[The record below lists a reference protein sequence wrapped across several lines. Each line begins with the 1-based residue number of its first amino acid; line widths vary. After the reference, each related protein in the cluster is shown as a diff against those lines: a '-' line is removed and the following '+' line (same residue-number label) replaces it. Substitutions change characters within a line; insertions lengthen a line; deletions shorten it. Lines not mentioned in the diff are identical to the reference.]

1 MVSNDIELRMIAA
14 QITMKAS
21 VGAEDLCSRYSSV
34 SRMLGNMFNDVYY
47 ILQDVRYRYKYKQ
60 RMSKETFD
68 FSEALRRMKEGKKVR
83 RIGWGIV
90 DKLWID
96 KDKNINIFYKA
107 TTHSSEGFIHIFP
120 SCWSY
125 FTCEDILATDWEEV

>member
-1 MVSNDIELRMIAA
+1 
-14 QITMKAS
+14 MK
-21 VGAEDLCSRYSSV
+21 E
-34 SRMLGNMFNDVYY
+34 M
-47 ILQDVRYRYKYKQ
+47 K
-60 RMSKETFD
+60 KETFD
-68 FSEALRRMKEGKKVR
+68 FSDALRRMKDGKKVK

-125 FTCEDILATDWEEV
+125 FTCEDIIATDWEEVE

>member
-1 MVSNDIELRMIAA
+1 
-14 QITMKAS
+14 
-21 VGAEDLCSRYSSV
+21 
-34 SRMLGNMFNDVYY
+34 
-47 ILQDVRYRYKYKQ
+47 
-60 RMSKETFD
+60 MSKEIFD

-107 TTHSSEGFIHIFP
+107 TTHSSEGFIHIFQVVGVI
-120 SCWSY
+120 SLAKIFSQQTGRRCKD
-125 FTCEDILATDWEEV
+125 ED

>member
-1 MVSNDIELRMIAA
+1 MGLNISNMKKIILAA
-14 QITMKAS
+14 LVVASLFASCSSEKTFKKKDGSTITAKPYGWA
-21 VGAEDLCSRYSSV
+21 
-34 SRMLGNMFNDVYY
+34 
-47 ILQDVRYRYKYKQ
+47 
-60 RMSKETFD
+60 SKENKVEGVNYELFD

-120 SCWSY
+120 SCWSF
-125 FTCEDILATDWEEV
+125 FTCEDILATDWEEVKE

>member
-1 MVSNDIELRMIAA
+1 
-14 QITMKAS
+14 
-21 VGAEDLCSRYSSV
+21 
-34 SRMLGNMFNDVYY
+34 
-47 ILQDVRYRYKYKQ
+47 
-60 RMSKETFD
+60 MSKQTFD

-107 TTHSSEGFIHIFP
+107 TTHSSEGFIHIFQVVGVF
-120 SCWSY
+120 S
-125 FTCEDILATDWEEV
+125 LAKIFSQQTGRRCKDEEENIDPHRQQAMVRHDSGRRKDRGVSGD